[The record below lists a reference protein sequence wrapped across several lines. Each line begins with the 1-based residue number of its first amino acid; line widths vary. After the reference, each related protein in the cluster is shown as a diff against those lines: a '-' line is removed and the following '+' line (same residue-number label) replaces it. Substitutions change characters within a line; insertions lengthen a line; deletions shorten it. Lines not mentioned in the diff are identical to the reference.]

1 MRSSHPTHI
10 TRNGD
15 DLSDLFD
22 KEISDRLTAPQREQ
36 QAAERWQQL
45 QAASVGVDGLR
56 DRREARQ
63 AWRGY
68 GESK

>member
-1 MRSSHPTHI
+1 MRIVRPTHI

-22 KEISDRLTAPQREQ
+22 KEITDRLTVEQREQ
-36 QAAERWQQL
+36 QADLRWQQL
-45 QAASVGVDGLR
+45 QAASVGVDALR
-56 DRREARQ
+56 DRRAARH

-68 GESK
+68 GESE